1 MSLLLTSLL
10 ACGVDSGVK
19 RLNANPEVEILS
31 PIEGAV
37 ARQPEPVV
45 IEARLSDDQPIGD
58 LTARWRLDEGEWVP
72 AEVREDGT
80 LAAEIDSAIVAVGEH
95 KIEVNAQDLDEG
107 SGVDQAWFTLG
118 GPVGAPTVEILTP
131 ADASEF
137 QLGEI
142 VPFSGQA
149 SDEATPAEELVFAWS
164 SDIQA
169 GSWPGVSGGGLSNW
183 ITAELIAGIHTI
195 TLSVTDVDGDVG
207 TDQIQVTVIDG
218 SVTPVP
224 PEPGDLIFTEF
235 MVNPDVVEDHYGEW
249 VEMYNTSG
257 QTLDIAGY
265 SFHDDAS
272 DSWIF
277 DQTVLVPPHGYIVL
291 CAHMSTAMN
300 GGVPCDGW
308 FYRQPMGEAPPAGW
322 GHGSGVAIANNDD
335 ELVLTAPDGTDI
347 DVFDYND
354 TDSDPIEAAMSFGLD
369 PNHLDGQE
377 NDLIRNWCVQTTVL
391 NGMTEPGTPG
401 APNDVCR

>member
-10 ACGVDSGVK
+10 ACGVDSDLK
-19 RLNANPEVEILS
+19 RINADPEVEIQS
-31 PIEGAV
+31 PAEGAAV
-37 ARQPEPVV
+37 RQPDPVV
-45 IEARLSDDQPIGD
+45 IAAVLGDDQPIND
-58 LTARWRLDEGEWVP
+58 LTVRWRLDEEAWVP
-72 AEVREDGT
+72 AELLEDGT
-80 LAAEIDSAIVAVGEH
+80 ILAELDSAALAVGEH
-95 KIEVNAQDLDEG
+95 RIEVNAQDLDG
-107 SGVDQAWFTLG
+107 GAATDQAWFTLG

-131 ADASEF
+131 AEGDEF

-142 VPFSGQA
+142 IPFSGQA
-149 SDEATPAEELVFAWS
+149 SDASTPAEGLVFEWS
-164 SDIQA
+164 TDLQP
-169 GSWPGVSGGGLSNW
+169 GPWPAVSSGGLSNW
-183 ITAELIAGIHTI
+183 ITADLIAGVHTV
-195 TLSVTDVDGDVG
+195 TLTVTDADGDSG
-207 TDQIQVTVIDG
+207 TDQIQITVVDG

-257 QTLDIAGY
+257 QTLDISGY

-272 DSWIF
+272 DEWVF
-277 DQTVLVPPHGYIVL
+277 DQSVLVPPHGYVVL
-291 CAHMSTAMN
+291 CAHMSPAMN

-377 NDLIRNWCVQTTVL
+377 NDLIRNWCVQSTII
-391 NGMTEPGTPG
+391 NGMSEPGTPG
-401 APNDVCR
+401 APNDPC